1 MRSLAGFIQH
11 NWSPYASDIF
21 SIIMTIA
28 PVVCSNQ
35 AMLWDWLHQAG
46 IDDQI
51 SGYWRLLN
59 HH

>member
-1 MRSLAGFIQH
+1 MQH
-11 NWSPYASDIF
+11 NWSPYTSDIF